1 MNKIVSLKLGEISEL
16 AKLFN
21 VTPRTVNNALNGRS
35 KHSDVCKRIR
45 KAAIERGK
53 CVEIN
58 R

>member
-1 MNKIVSLKLGEISEL
+1 MKKIVSLKNGEISEL

-35 KHSDVCKRIR
+35 KYSDVCRRIR
-45 KAAIERGK
+45 KAAIERGN
-53 CVEIN
+53 CVEIK